1 MNTDGNGRGFLGAG
15 GSHALERLVDE
26 AARDVVDPETN
37 VSVAERQRARRLVR
51 GTAEVR
57 KEARE
62 RAGVRLEA
70 LGSGSDYSPFLQH
83 LGIASLNLGFGG
95 ESAGGSYHSIYDSF
109 DHYTRFGDPNFLYGV
124 ALSKTAGRVVLR
136 TANATTLPFGF
147 EPLADA
153 VARYLK
159 EVTVLADEMREKT
172 DEDNRNVAERRFE
185 LAADPKQ
192 TFVAPKAKPAVPFL
206 NFAPLQNAAA
216 ALKKSAAAYAKA
228 GKDGASPLEPGARK
242 ALDEALL
249 GTERALTRPEGLPL
263 RPWYVHQVYAPGLYT
278 GYGVKTLPG
287 VREAIEERRW
297 DEAQRQIGAAAAAL
311 EACAARID
319 AARAA
324 LEGVTPTSR

>member
-1 MNTDGNGRGFLGAG
+1 
-15 GSHALERLVDE
+15 VDE
-26 AARDVVDPETN
+26 AARDVADPETK
-37 VSVAERQRARRLVR
+37 VSVAERQRARRLVE
-51 GTAEVR
+51 GTPEER

-62 RAGVRLEA
+62 RPGVRLEA
-70 LGSGSDYSPFLQH
+70 LGSGSDFSPFLQH

-95 ESAGGSYHSIYDSF
+95 ESAGGSYHSVYDSF
-109 DHYTRFGDPNFLYGV
+109 DHFTRFGDPDFAYGA

-136 TANATTLPFGF
+136 AANAGTLPFGF
-147 EPLADA
+147 EPLADVA
-153 VARYLK
+153 ARYLK
-159 EVTVLADEMREKT
+159 EVIALADEMRERT
-172 DEDNRNVAERRFE
+172 EEDNRNVAAKSFE
-185 LAADPKQ
+185 LAADPKE

-216 ALKKSAAAYAKA
+216 ALKKSAAAYAKT
-228 GKDGASPLEPGARK
+228 GKDGAALAPDARRT
-242 ALDEALL
+242 LDEALI

-278 GYGVKTLPG
+278 GYAVKTLPG

-311 EACAARID
+311 EASAARID

-324 LEGVTPTSR
+324 VEGVTPTSR